1 MEQAGSSGS
10 CFAGRGETGFTGSK
24 LVVVDPASLVQV
36 KLASLV
42 GVDPASLVGVKLT
55 LQVAVSL
62 YSLEACWY

>member
-1 MEQAGSSGS
+1 MFQT
-10 CFAGRGETGFTGSK
+10 ETGVVADV
-24 LVVVDPASLVQV
+24 VVVDPASLVQM

-62 YSLEACWY
+62 YSLEACW